1 MDDAELALFR
11 HHTERQPGPAAPF
24 REAALVVGRRGGKSR
39 VLAVIAVFLAC
50 FRDYAPFLALGEIAT
65 IAVIASGRRQAR
77 SIFRFISGLLHAVPA
92 LAALIEDETAEAI
105 VLTNRVV
112 IEIHTCSFRVT
123 RGYTFAA
130 VLADETAFWR
140 DETSANPD
148 VEIFRA
154 LRPGL
159 ANIPGAMLL
168 NASSPYRKA
177 GVLHAT
183 FARHFGKD
191 DARVLVWRGTT
202 LEMNPGLDPEIV
214 AAAYE
219 DDPESAAAEYGAEF
233 RGDIA
238 DFVSR
243 EVVDACTIRGRV
255 ELLPASGTRVRRIR
269 RPIRRQRRQHD
280 VGHCSPR
287 QGNCRPG
294 RGAGDPAAIQSG
306 GRGRRVS
313 GLDEDISN

>member
-1 MDDAELALFR
+1 M
-11 HHTERQPGPAAPF
+11 
-24 REAALVVGRRGGKSR
+24 
-39 VLAVIAVFLAC
+39 
-50 FRDYAPFLALGEIAT
+50 
-65 IAVIASGRRQAR
+65 
-77 SIFRFISGLLHAVPA
+77 PA
-92 LAALIEDETAEAI
+92 LAAPIQDETAEAI

-255 ELLPASGTRVRRIR
+255 GLLVLSGRGDLLVGRHARTLR
-269 RPIRRQRRQHD
+269 RPVIHR
-280 VGHCSPR
+280 
-287 QGNCRPG
+287 CRPQPSPT
-294 RGAGDPAAIQSG
+294 RRPSCSG
-306 GRGRRVS
+306 STRLSVPSSRPSR
-313 GLDEDISN
+313 